1 MRNIF
6 IVADDLTGACD
17 TGIKFRKA
25 GWDTT
30 VLVDGR
36 KQTPL
41 PTGKMQALAVNT
53 DTRSA
58 SPEESFS
65 VVKRVLE
72 AAGRQEG
79 CRYYKKIDSVLR
91 GNIQSELEAFFQ
103 VLHNELAIVAPAVP
117 ENGRRVRNGILYL
130 GQEDNPDLETDAL
143 EILRKS
149 GQRRC
154 RSLPLDVIRRGPEA
168 IIAEVDRGCEE
179 GVSIFLADT
188 WDEEDLHI
196 LAKAIGGL
204 GERCV
209 PAGSAGLAQYLAE
222 LISAGQTCEE
232 KPCGLEEAS
241 GALLVVVGTR
251 HPVTAGQIRYLRQQ
265 IQPETYLLP
274 VEGLSEEN
282 MEERV
287 ADLCSRIPAD
297 RTDWDGAVILL
308 TTDVIY
314 SSTQD
319 CSFLLKENAYNRS
332 IKEGIGLA
340 VQSLMERIPVG
351 GLIAT
356 GGDISA
362 EIFGRLKLD
371 RISLCDEP
379 IPGIVTGLA
388 AGETGK
394 KFLVATKSGGF
405 GNPDALLELCRHM
418 QRVDQYLLK

>member
-1 MRNIF
+1 MKNVL

-36 KQTPL
+36 RQIPL
-41 PTGKMQALAVNT
+41 PTGEMQALAVNT

-65 VVKRVLE
+65 VVRRVLE
-72 AAGRQEG
+72 TVERRAG
-79 CRYYKKIDSVLR
+79 CRCYKKVDSVLR

-103 VLHNELAIVAPAVP
+103 VLHNEVVIVAPGVP
-117 ENGRRVRNGILYL
+117 ENGRRVKNGVLYL
-130 GQEDNPDLETDAL
+130 GREDHPDLETDAL
-143 EILRKS
+143 EILRRS

-154 RSLPLDVIRRGPEA
+154 RSLTLDVVRRGWEA
-168 IIAEVDRGCEE
+168 VVAEVDRWSGE

-188 WDEEDLHI
+188 WDEEDLEV
-196 LAKAIGGL
+196 LARAVDAM

-222 LISAGQTCEE
+222 RLAGGEGRGETDQEPEE
-232 KPCGLEEAS
+232 SG

-251 HPVTAGQIRYLRQQ
+251 HPVTAGQIRYLREQTDL
-265 IQPETYLLP
+265 ETYLLP
-274 VEGLSEEN
+274 VEGITQEN
-282 MEERV
+282 MAQRA
-287 ADLCSRIPAD
+287 ADLCARIPAG

-314 SSTQD
+314 NSTQD
-319 CSFLLKENAYNRS
+319 CSFLLKENAYNRA

-340 VQSLMERIPVG
+340 AQSLMERIPVG
-351 GLIAT
+351 GMIAT

-362 EIFGRLKLD
+362 EIFGRLRLTT
-371 RISLCDEP
+371 ISLRDEP

-388 AGETGK
+388 AGERGK

-405 GNPDALLELCRHM
+405 GSPDALLELCRHM
-418 QRVDQYLLK
+418 QRADRYLLK